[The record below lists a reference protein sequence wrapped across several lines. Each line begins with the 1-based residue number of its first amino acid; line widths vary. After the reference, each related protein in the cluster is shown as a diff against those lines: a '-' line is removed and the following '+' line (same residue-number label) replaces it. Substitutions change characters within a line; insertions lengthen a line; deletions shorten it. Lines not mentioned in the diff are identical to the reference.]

1 MKNTAPLEDSRRG
14 GHGVPGETDTAAA
27 HAPVCAPGL
36 RRAQTRRQRD
46 DELCIP
52 IARRTATCLT
62 GNMAAN
68 AADGAA
74 PEADAVEDV
83 ARTGLELLRLLAEA
97 ADRDAKDWVNRR
109 MEQLEFLDTRAVRWR
124 VSVDF
129 DVPAGAP
136 TIVVGGTEFRLV
148 PLTSWNK
155 ADLVAFDLRDE
166 AGNALWMPNSEGMT
180 TRLVAG
186 LSRWAS
192 VILNDDPPIPF
203 PEALGPMLEKIV
215 SSRPPERL
223 KKIDPFMAVEL
234 MQPENAGMATN
245 PGPRKPDERRKADE
259 YDKAIARLRD
269 NYVFFGQ
276 LSELWRN
283 YLIVIAVADPPGKRR
298 VIKLAFESEV
308 TFRKPKSVG
317 LRLVQ
322 NLGWRSWRLD
332 VYLGGRGGSHHL
344 EVAAPAGIDIVQ
356 IRIIP
361 AVPRRAAGEAAP
373 PDDVAAADG
382 GSPHVH
388 IRVPARHRAR
398 YRATILVRV
407 SRPGW
412 LTNCWLAGV
421 VIFAVLLKGRT
432 NIAVLFPASGAAAA
446 AETGTAATLL
456 LALLAVFA
464 TMLAGPG
471 AHPLASRLLMAARFL
486 ILIDSGAVLVAVGN
500 LLLDSSPQSPP
511 VGDWTALTWSSGIV
525 AILLTLSR
533 LLPKA
538 PRGKGLPSRLAWTWI
553 KNLPTRIRNARKAAE
568 GPRLDRGGVTIPAA
582 DGYHFGDDHSW
593 SQADQACLVT
603 ELERAEQS

>member
-1 MKNTAPLEDSRRG
+1 MTTNAP
-14 GHGVPGETDTAAA
+14 
-27 HAPVCAPGL
+27 
-36 RRAQTRRQRD
+36 
-46 DELCIP
+46 
-52 IARRTATCLT
+52 
-62 GNMAAN
+62 
-68 AADGAA
+68 DGAA
-74 PEADAVEDV
+74 LDAETTED
-83 ARTGLELLRLLAEA
+83 AACTGLELLRLLAEA
-97 ADRDAKDWVNRR
+97 ADLGAKDWVNRR
-109 MEQLEFLDTRAVRWR
+109 VEQLEFLDTRAVRWR

-136 TIVVGGTEFRLV
+136 TTVVGGTKFRLV

-180 TRLVAG
+180 TQLVAG
-186 LSRWAS
+186 LSRWAK
-192 VILNDDPPIPF
+192 VILDDDPPIPF
-203 PEALGPMLEKIV
+203 PESLGPILEKIV

-223 KKIDPFMAVEL
+223 KKIDPFDAVAEL
-234 MQPENAGMATN
+234 MQAESAGAAASAD
-245 PGPRKPDERRKADE
+245 PRKADE
-259 YDKAIARLRD
+259 LPTAAIARLRD

-283 YLIVIAVADPPGKRR
+283 YLIVVAVADPPGKRR
-298 VIKLAFESEV
+298 IIKLAFESEV

-317 LRLVQ
+317 LRLMQ

-332 VYLGGRGGSHHL
+332 VYLGSRGGSHHL
-344 EVAAPAGIDIVQ
+344 EVAAPAGVDIVQ

-361 AVPRRAAGEAAP
+361 AVPGQVADE
-373 PDDVAAADG
+373 VAAADG

-388 IRVPARHRAR
+388 IRVPAHRRAR

-412 LTNCWLAGV
+412 LTNCWLAGI
-421 VIFAVLLKGRT
+421 VIFVVLLRGRT
-432 NIAVLFPASGAAAA
+432 NIAVLFPASSAAAA

-464 TMLAGPG
+464 TMLVGPG
-471 AHPLASRLLMAARFL
+471 AHPLASRLLIAARFL
-486 ILIDSGAVLVAVGN
+486 ILIDSGAVLIAVGN
-500 LLLDSSPQSPP
+500 LLLDSTGQPRP
-511 VGDWTALTWSSGIV
+511 VGDWTALTWVSGIV

-553 KNLPTRIRNARKAAE
+553 KNLPARIRAARAPAE
-568 GPRLDRGGVTIPAA
+568 GPRPDRGAVTIPAA
-582 DGYHFGDDHSW
+582 DGYHYGDDHPW
-593 SQADQACLVT
+593 TQADQASLVT
-603 ELERAEQS
+603 ELKRAEQS